1 MKYTIEGFSQQTLID
16 FNLDEKDA
24 LILRYFIDFK
34 DSGNMT
40 IKIIDDKPYYWL
52 KSAALLKDLPI
63 LKIKSNDVLKRRL
76 NKLIECK
83 VLEHEHVLK
92 GGSYSFYAVGESYHK
107 LITIDPTQKS
117 EGYDSKVG
125 GGTTEKSEGYDSKVG
140 AKNPST
146 KDPST
151 KNNISC
157 GSGTGQPDST
167 VPYELIINMFNST
180 CKSLPR
186 VKARNK
192 TRDKH
197 IKTMFRELDINKIK
211 ELFTMTES
219 SDYLSGRSG
228 KWSNCG
234 FDWIIKESNY
244 IKVLE
249 GNYNRRQGSVI
260 PITSKTKEP
269 HEVPK
274 IKINK
279 ELLGDL

>member
-1 MKYTIEGFSQQTLID
+1 MKYTIEGFSQQMLLD

-92 GGSYSFYAVGESYHK
+92 GGSYSFYSIGENYHK
-107 LITIDPTQKS
+107 LITIDTTQKS
-117 EGYDSKVG
+117 EGCDSKVV

-157 GSGTGQPDST
+157 GTGQPDST

-197 IKTMFRELDINKIK
+197 IKTIFRALGINKIK

-219 SDYLSGRSG
+219 SDYLSGRNA

-249 GNYNRRQGSVI
+249 GNYNRQQGSVI
-260 PITSKTKEP
+260 PITIKTKEP
-269 HEVPK
+269 HEVTE

>member
-40 IKIIDDKPYYWL
+40 IKIIDDKPFYWL

-107 LITIDPTQKS
+107 LITTDTTQKS
-117 EGYDSKVG
+117 EEYDSKVG
-125 GGTTEKSEGYDSKVG
+125 GGTTQKSEGYDSKVG

-146 KDPST
+146 KNPST
-151 KNNISC
+151 KNIISC
-157 GSGTGQPDST
+157 GTGQPDST

-197 IKTMFRELDINKIK
+197 IKTIFRSLGINKIK
-211 ELFTMTES
+211 ELFIMTES

-228 KWSNCG
+228 KWPNCG

-249 GNYNRRQGSVI
+249 GNYNRQRGNVI
-260 PITSKTKEP
+260 PITSKAKET
-269 HEVPK
+269 HEASE
-274 IKINK
+274 IEINK

>member
-1 MKYTIEGFSQQTLID
+1 
-16 FNLDEKDA
+16 
-24 LILRYFIDFK
+24 
-34 DSGNMT
+34 MT
-40 IKIIDDKPYYWL
+40 IKIIGDKPYYWL

-76 NKLIECK
+76 NKLIECR

-92 GGSYSFYAVGESYHK
+92 GGSYSFYTVGENYHK
-107 LITIDPTQKS
+107 LITNDTTQKS
-117 EGYDSKVG
+117 EGYDSKVV
-125 GGTTEKSEGYDSKVG
+125 GGTTFKSEGYDSKVG

-151 KNNISC
+151 KYNISC
-157 GSGTGQPDST
+157 GTGQPDPT

-197 IKTMFRELDINKIK
+197 IKTMFRSLGIDRVK
-211 ELFTMTES
+211 ELFTMTEAS
-219 SDYLSGRSG
+219 NYLSGRSG

-249 GNYNRRQGSVI
+249 GNYSRQQGGVI
-260 PITSKTKEP
+260 PITIKTKEH
-269 HEVPK
+269 HEALEV
-274 IKINK
+274 KINK

>member
-34 DSGNMT
+34 DSGRMAM
-40 IKIIDDKPYYWL
+40 KIINNKPFYWL
-52 KSAALLKDLPI
+52 KSASLLEELPI
-63 LKIKSNDVLKRRL
+63 MKISSNDVLKRRL
-76 NKLIECK
+76 NKLTECK
-83 VLEHEHVLK
+83 VLEHEHVK
-92 GGSYSFYAVGESYHK
+92 VGGRFAFYAVGENYYK
-107 LITIDPTQKS
+107 LVTDDTTQKSEGIRPESRKDTTQKS

-125 GGTTEKSEGYDSKVG
+125 T
-140 AKNPST
+140 KNPST
-146 KDPST
+146 NPST
-151 KNNISC
+151 KSYISC
-157 GSGTGQPDST
+157 GTGQPDST

-197 IKTMFRELDINKIK
+197 IKTMFRSLGIDKIK
-211 ELFTMTES
+211 EVFIMSES

-244 IKVLE
+244 TKILE
-249 GNYNRRQGSVI
+249 GNYSRQQGSVI
-260 PITSKTKEP
+260 PITSKTKEH
-269 HEVPK
+269 HEVSE

-279 ELLGDL
+279 EMLGDL